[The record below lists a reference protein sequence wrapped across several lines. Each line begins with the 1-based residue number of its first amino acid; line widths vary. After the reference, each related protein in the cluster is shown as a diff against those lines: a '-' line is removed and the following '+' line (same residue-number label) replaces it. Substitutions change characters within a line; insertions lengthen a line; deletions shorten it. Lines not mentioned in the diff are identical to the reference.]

1 MLSSE
6 FCRGG
11 RSGAPPTPALLRQAH
26 KRRACLA
33 TLAARLVKATKEPDQ
48 HQNRDRNA
56 EQPEQQISSHRMF
69 SSRLKGNT
77 PGRARFR
84 VAFPH
89 IGWVFDRNKNTR
101 SRIVTSYGARVIR
114 ALPTML
120 ESGNESKS
128 EPEPEARPTTARWS
142 AAGWSAGWRTA
153 EARPAAAGWSSARW
167 SAESLTLRDKETWK
181 PRREAGF
188 SFFPIGCWPR
198 NHAHICLW
206 DEHGV
211 VSAAVS
217 LVWRSAGRL
226 RI

>member
-56 EQPEQQISSHRMF
+56 EQPKQQISSHRRF

-84 VAFPH
+84 WAYRH
-89 IGWVFDRNKNTR
+89 IGWAFDGNKNTR

-114 ALPTML
+114 VIRALPTML
-120 ESGNESKS
+120 ESENESKS
-128 EPEPEARPTTARWS
+128 EPEPEARPT
-142 AAGWSAGWRTA
+142 AAGRSAGWRTA
-153 EARPAAAGWSSARW
+153 ETRPAAAGWSPAGW
-167 SAESLTLRDKETWK
+167 SAEPLTLLDRETLK

-188 SFFPIGCWPR
+188 SFFPVGCWPR
-198 NHAHICLW
+198 KHAHICLW

-211 VSAAVS
+211 VAAAVS
-217 LVWRSAGRL
+217 LVRRSARRL
-226 RI
+226 RF